1 MPIQKQNVTL
11 FLPALGILALYL
23 FTRLFSMESGLEETA
38 AALLGFGALACF
50 AHGERLASD
59 PARSLKQSIFWG
71 FGERCSL
78 LYPQS
83 LCCTR
88 IWKFSLNFSV
98 KCCFHCW
105 WSPALS
111 PGHWGFF
118 GGVEECLKT
127 KRNAGTSGCSF

>member
-71 FGERCSL
+71 FLGAVLPFVSTELVLYQNLEILTPLFGEGHAAAAG
-78 LYPQS
+78 PV
-83 LCCTR
+83 LCRGHLCPD
-88 IWKFSLNFSV
+88 
-98 KCCFHCW
+98 FH
-105 WSPALS
+105 
-111 PGHWGFF
+111 GR
-118 GGVEECLKT
+118 
-127 KRNAGTSGCSF
+127 KRKG

>member
-38 AALLGFGALACF
+38 AALLGFGALAN
-50 AHGERLASD
+50 GW
-59 PARSLKQSIFWG
+59 PAILHDLSSKVFSGG